1 MSSNTHFGIDFNIK
15 PGQIYLDSATIGKMP
30 ISSIET
36 ITNFYSNGGGV
47 PVRGMY
53 NEISQANNILESN
66 RRELASMFQ
75 IDPIQISFFSSREV
89 VLTNTLYS
97 LPDLKD
103 RRIVSSILEEHSV
116 IAPAIRVN
124 NDVGTKIEYLNL
136 DDEIDILDSIN
147 EKINSKEDIL
157 LLSSLTATNGV
168 KRNWSEITKICQDN
182 GATFILDMSYS
193 VGHEEILLKD
203 NMPDIVFSS
212 GCIGALGPPGT
223 AFQITTNEIYPDM
236 DPLIVG
242 GGSIITLEEEYYL
255 LNSAGSK
262 FETGLLNIANISS
275 MTNSLKLLS
284 EVGFTKI
291 QQHEETLIS
300 HLHKGLKDI
309 EGIEVNELENAE
321 YGSIVSFGS
330 ELIEAH
336 DFALVLEDL
345 KNIQVRSGALC
356 SHLFM
361 YELKY
366 SDIVRIST
374 HLYNTKEEITILLET
389 ISSLLKQMQI

>member
-1 MSSNTHFGIDFNIK
+1 MSTITRFGIEFNIK
-15 PGQIYLDSATIGKMP
+15 PDQIYLDSATIGKMP
-30 ISSIET
+30 TSSIET
-36 ITNFYSNGGGV
+36 ITNFYKNGGGV

-53 NEISQANNILESN
+53 NEISQANKILESN
-66 RRELASMFQ
+66 RRELASLFHVE
-75 IDPIQISFFSSREV
+75 PIQISFFPSREV
-89 VLTNTLYS
+89 VLTNALYS
-97 LPDLKD
+97 LPDMKN
-103 RRIVSSILEEHSV
+103 RRIVSSVLEEHSV

-124 NDVGTKIEYLNL
+124 NDIGTKIEYLDLN
-136 DDEIDILDSIN
+136 DEINILDSIN

-157 LLSSLTATNGV
+157 LLSSLSATNGV

-182 GATFILDMSYS
+182 GATFILDISYS

-223 AFQITTNEIYPDM
+223 AFQITTNEIYQDM
-236 DPLIVG
+236 DPLVVG

-262 FETGLLNIANISS
+262 FETGLLNVANISS
-275 MTNSLKLLS
+275 MVNSLKLLS
-284 EVGFTKI
+284 EVGFPTI
-291 QQHEETLIS
+291 QQHEEDLNS
-300 HLHKGLKDI
+300 YLRKGLK
-309 EGIEVNELENAE
+309 ENAGIEVNELMNAN
-321 YGSIVSFGS
+321 YGAITSFGS

-374 HLYNTKEEITILLET
+374 HLYNTKEEIKTLLET
-389 ISSLLKQMQI
+389 VSSLLQQMQS